1 VHALLVAAGPPPELP
16 PELVA
21 PPVAGRRPGGQLVG
35 LPRRRA
41 AAVLVLAAG
50 LAAAAFGGGYFVGN
64 RHQGFAAEGSPI
76 VMRGQAPTQFASI
89 QVGKADASGNW
100 PLLLRVRGLKVLP
113 KGGYY
118 GLYLTEGGKIG
129 PTCGTFR
136 VHEGLT
142 VVQLNAPYALN
153 RWDGWVVVA
162 HLPGQTREGAPILT
176 T

>member
-1 VHALLVAAGPPPELP
+1 VHALLVAAGPPPELT
-16 PELVA
+16 PELAA
-21 PPVAGRRPGGQLVG
+21 PPVGGRRPGGQLVG

-41 AAVLVLAAG
+41 AAVLLLAAG
-50 LAAAAFGGGYFVGN
+50 LAAAAFGGGYLVGN
-64 RHQGFAAEGSPI
+64 RHQSFAAEGKAI
-76 VMRGQAPTQFASI
+76 LMRGQAPAQFASI
-89 QVGKADASGNW
+89 QVGKADSSGNW
-100 PLLLRVRGLKVLP
+100 PLLLRVSGLKVLP

-118 GLYLTEGGKIG
+118 DLYLTEGGKIG

-162 HLPGQTREGAPILT
+162 HLPGQAHEGAPILT